1 MQEIENLFNYDV
13 ILIESQIEGNIGPI
27 ARICNNFNVNS
38 LILVSPQVDHTSDE
52 AKARAKHSIQYLKE
66 AKIYSSI
73 ADVKGEFNFLIGTSA
88 KAGKSYNV
96 LRQPVFPWHLSEIAS
111 LQKSKIGIVFG
122 REDKGLL
129 NEELRLCDFLVTI
142 PVPGEHKVLNISH
155 AVGIILYELWKIKSQ
170 IEFESI
176 EERISIHKEREILF
190 ELFNEITKI
199 LTYAEYRKPIVKQTF
214 RSIINRSFASK
225 EEIHALIGVF
235 KSISS
240 NITQKEM

>member
-1 MQEIENLFNYDV
+1 MQKKEISFNYDV
-13 ILIESQIEGNIGPI
+13 ILIEPQIEGNVGAI
-27 ARICNNFNVNS
+27 ARICNNFKVNS
-38 LILVSPQVDHTSDE
+38 LILVAPQIDHMADE
-52 AKARAKHSIQYLKE
+52 AIARAMHSIKYLKE

-73 ADVKGEFNFLIGTSA
+73 ADIKEEFNFLIGTSA

-96 LRQPVFPWHLSEIAS
+96 LRQPLFPWHLNEIAS

-129 NEELRLCDFLVTI
+129 NEELKLCDFLVTI

-155 AVGIILYELWKIKSQ
+155 AVAIMLYELWKIKSQ
-170 IEFESI
+170 IESESI
-176 EERISIHKEREILF
+176 EERISVHKEREILF
-190 ELFNEITKI
+190 DLFNKITDT
-199 LTYAEYRKPIVKQTF
+199 LTYPDYRKPIVKQTF
-214 RSIINRSFASK
+214 RSIIGRSFASK

-240 NITQKEM
+240 NML